1 MRPAFKGALAARGGK
16 GVAGTSALQNIRFG
30 TRHAAPAGERPLVL
44 GVRLRSLLPVKF
56 LVVAA
61 VAGLLVCSGSAAPR
75 DVSGHLEHIRA
86 RHQLPA
92 LAAAAIV
99 EGQLVAIG
107 ATGARSAA
115 APTPVTLD
123 DRWHIGSCTK
133 SMTASLAAMLVE
145 DGVIG
150 WETTLAEVF
159 PEMPMKKT
167 WREVTLEDLLVQR
180 SGAPG
185 EAPKALWNEACARQ
199 GTPTEQRFAYASGI
213 LAGEPERPPGTK
225 WIYSDAGY
233 AIAGAMLEKVTGK
246 DWEMLM
252 RERLFLPLGM
262 LSAGFG
268 APATPGQLDQPWG
281 HKGYEAP
288 FQPVPPGPDAD
299 NPPAIGP
306 AGTVHCSI
314 ADLARYTAW
323 HVAGERGEGWLL
335 SYESFEKL
343 HHPPED
349 QTYGMGWCNLRRRW
363 AGGVALMHTGE
374 NTMFYA
380 VMWLGP
386 GADTAFVAASNAD
399 GYDAVDACDD
409 AIRHLINEF

>member
-1 MRPAFKGALAARGGK
+1 M
-16 GVAGTSALQNIRFG
+16 
-30 TRHAAPAGERPLVL
+30 
-44 GVRLRSLLPVKF
+44 KF
-56 LVVAA
+56 FVVAV
-61 VAGLLVCSGSAAPR
+61 VAGLLVRSGLGAPR
-75 DVSGHLEHIRA
+75 DVTAQLERIREK
-86 RHQLPA
+86 HSLPA

-99 EGQLVAIG
+99 EGKLVAIG
-107 ATGARSAA
+107 ATGTRSADD
-115 APTPVTLD
+115 PTLVTLD
-123 DRWHIGSCTK
+123 DHWHVGSCTK

-145 DGVIG
+145 DGLIQWDTTIG
-150 WETTLAEVF
+150 EIFTEI
-159 PEMPMKKT
+159 PMKET
-167 WREVTLEDLLVQR
+167 WLEVSLEDLLFQR

-185 EAPKALWNEACARQ
+185 EPPKALWKEARAQ
-199 GTPTEQRFAYASGI
+199 TGTPTEQRHAFITGI
-213 LAGEPERPPGTK
+213 LCDEPERPPGTK
-225 WIYSDAGY
+225 WIYSDSGY
-233 AIAGAMLEKVTGK
+233 AIAGAMLEKATGK
-246 DWEMLM
+246 AWETLM

-268 APATPGQLDQPWG
+268 PPATPGQLDQPWG

-288 FQPVPPGPDAD
+288 FKPVPPGPDAD

-314 ADLARYTAW
+314 ADFARYTAW

-335 SYESFEKL
+335 STESFEKL
-343 HHPPED
+343 HHPPD
-349 QTYGMGWCNLRRRW
+349 GQTYGMGWCNLHRRW
-363 AGGVALMHTGE
+363 AGGTALMHTGE

>member
-1 MRPAFKGALAARGGK
+1 VNFF
-16 GVAGTSALQNIRFG
+16 V
-30 TRHAAPAGERPLVL
+30 V
-44 GVRLRSLLPVKF
+44 VV
-56 LVVAA
+56 VVAT
-61 VAGLLVCSGSAAPR
+61 LICSAPAAPR
-75 DVSGHLEHIRA
+75 DVTSQLERIREK
-86 RHQLPA
+86 HQIPA
-92 LAAAAIV
+92 LAAAAV
-99 EGQLVAIG
+99 AEGKLVAIG
-107 ATGARSAA
+107 ATGTRSADA
-115 APTPVTLD
+115 TTVVTLD
-123 DRWHIGSCTK
+123 DQWHVGSCTK

-145 DGVIG
+145 DGVIR
-150 WETTLAEVF
+150 WESTISEILSDL
-159 PEMPMKKT
+159 PMRDI
-167 WREVTLEDLLVQR
+167 WSDVTLEDLLVQR

-185 EAPKALWNEACARQ
+185 EPPAALWQEALAQR
-199 GTPTEQRFAYASGI
+199 GLPVEQRRAFVRGI
-213 LAGEPERPPGTK
+213 LAQEPERPPGTK
-225 WIYSDAGY
+225 WIYSDSGY
-233 AIAGAMLEKVTGK
+233 AIAGAMLEKVAGQP
-246 DWEMLM
+246 WETLI

-288 FQPVPPGPDAD
+288 FKPVAPGPNAD

-314 ADLARYTAW
+314 ADLARYAAW

-335 SYESFEKL
+335 SPESFEKL
-343 HHPPED
+343 HHPPEG
-349 QTYGMGWCNLRRRW
+349 QTYSMGWCHLRRRW
-363 AGGVALMHTGE
+363 AGGEALMHTGE

-386 GADTAFVAASNAD
+386 GADTAFVATANAD